1 MKVLIFSLTYH
12 PFIGGA
18 EVAVKEI
25 TDRITDILFDM
36 ITVNLDGK
44 QKAEEKIGNVNV
56 YRIGNSKKSKYFFP
70 LQAFKFA
77 EKLHAQN
84 SYDAVWS
91 IMANQAGLA
100 ALFFKKKN
108 PKIPFLLTLQEG
120 DSEFDIWLRTFYIR
134 PLYKSIYRRA
144 DYIQAI
150 SHFLADRARSLG
162 AKCAVEV
169 VPNGVDLERIRN
181 QESGIR
187 NDKEKNIITTS
198 RLEKKNGIDIL
209 IKAYKL
215 LVIHYSLPI
224 TLKILGTGRL
234 EGELKKLSKDLQIA
248 DRIEFLGHIHPCE
261 IYSYLQKADIFVR
274 PSRSEGLG
282 SSFLEAM
289 ACGIPVIGT
298 QVGGIP
304 DFLKD
309 GETGLFCKV
318 DDPKDLAE
326 KIELLLADEN
336 LYKKISYNGRQ
347 LAIEKYQW
355 FRIASRMKNIFNEIT
370 KKLQTL

>member
-25 TDRITDILFDM
+25 IDRISDISFDM
-36 ITVNLDGK
+36 VTVNLDGK
-44 QKAEEKIGNVNV
+44 QKVEEKIGNVNV
-56 YRIGNSKKSKYFFP
+56 YRVGNSKKSKYFFP
-70 LQAFKFA
+70 WQAFTFA
-77 EKLHAQN
+77 DKLHAQN

-120 DSEFDIWLRTFYIR
+120 DSELDIWLRTFYMR
-134 PLYKSIYRRA
+134 SLYKSIYRRA
-144 DYIQAI
+144 DHIQAI
-150 SHFLADRARSLG
+150 SNFLADRARSLG

-169 VPNGVDLERIRN
+169 VPNGIDNEKVLRAR
-181 QESGIR
+181 QSQYQKS
-187 NDKEKNIITTS
+187 DKFIITSS
-198 RLEKKNGIDIL
+198 RLVKKNGVDII
-209 IKAYKL
+209 IKALAL
-215 LVIHYSLPI
+215 LSDKEIRLN
-224 TLKILGTGRL
+224 ILGDGILRKEL
-234 EGELKKLSKDLQIA
+234 EELVKNLKLENRVKFFGQVA
-248 DRIEFLGHIHPCE
+248 DFEV
-261 IYSYLQKADIFVR
+261 YAQTNATKIFVR

-282 SSFLEAM
+282 SAFLEAM
-289 ACGIPVIGT
+289 SIGVPVIGT
-298 QVGGIP
+298 PVGGIP

-309 GETGLFCKV
+309 GETGLFCKA

-326 KIELLLADEN
+326 KIELLLKDEN
-336 LYKKISYNGRQ
+336 LYNKISYNGRQ

-355 FRIASRMKNIFNEIT
+355 FRIASRMENIFQEIT
-370 KKLQTL
+370 KKF

>member
-12 PFIGGA
+12 PFIAGA

-25 TDRITDILFDM
+25 TDRISDISFDM

-44 QKAEEKIGNVNV
+44 QKAEEKVGNVNI

-70 LQAFKFA
+70 FQASALAK
-77 EKLHAQN
+77 KLHQKN
-84 SYDAVWS
+84 HYDAIWA

-120 DSEFDIWLRTFYIR
+120 DSELDIWLRTFYMR
-134 PLYKSIYRRA
+134 PLYKSIYTKA

-150 SHFLADRARSLG
+150 SSFLADRARRLG

-169 VPNGVDLERIRN
+169 VPNGVDMERIMN
-181 QESGIR
+181 YESGIR
-187 NDKEKNIITTS
+187 NSKEKIIITTS
-198 RLEKKNGIDIL
+198 RLEKKNGIDTL
-209 IKAYKL
+209 MRAYKL
-215 LVIHYSLPI
+215 LISHYLSPI
-224 TLKILGTGRL
+224 TLKILGLGNL
-234 EGELKKLSKDLQIA
+234 EGELKKLSKDLHIE
-248 DRIEFLGHIHPCE
+248 DKIEFLGHVHPSE
-261 IYSYLQKADIFVR
+261 INSYLQKADIFVR

-289 ACGIPVIGT
+289 ACGLPVIGT
-298 QVGGIP
+298 KVGGIP

-326 KIELLLADEN
+326 KIELLLKDEN

-355 FRIASRMKNIFNEIT
+355 FQIASRIENIFKEIT
-370 KKLQTL
+370 KKF